1 MGGNDQLKALIR
13 QGFAEKNIA
22 DRADLDVQQ
31 LLARVMLNVRRLVET
46 LPEENLLRTKSWA
59 DLEDLVLIEMAPYAQ
74 GLRQSITQQIVAAG
88 PDMEAYAIRQA
99 EYAGATITKGV
110 GAATPANVIAA
121 VDRAVIGEKRF
132 RDLFMSKAGPVTPW
146 TNSMFKVVDRTVR
159 AGIIE
164 GKTTEAIA
172 DDIVH
177 ETISRGVP
185 GVSLRGKTSVRTIRA
200 QSMAMARTVTADV
213 SRQVREQVYAA
224 NSEAMEDMVY
234 LFSAALDSKTCP
246 TCAAYDQERW
256 SNEADTPTTP
266 IHPQCRCQVLAIDPE
281 DEFWDAQRRNGQQI
295 STKPYTYKGK
305 PIDQL
310 SRSEKA
316 AARNKGH
323 YVTKTKV
330 KGEEFYRKAVP
341 FTGDSYSDY
350 LASSNLT
357 TQAEFFGGGKAGMR
371 RARYF
376 RDQIDK
382 VNKDPRDIL
391 VSMLNGP
398 TQARRFIPLK
408 TVTLAKPKPKVKP
421 KPALIVKPKPV
432 AKAATRTQASSTVAI
447 NPKKSFDN
455 SKESLGAGFFGE
467 VRKTKNDVVKYGNLT
482 ENEITAMRK
491 LEKTG
496 IAPKIKGIE
505 WEDADFKKLM
515 NMKTRKGY
523 LQMTE
528 AKGKPLSAFRKESDK
543 ARIKGEPDPFTI
555 EIRNKALDGLIDARK
570 AMHKNTVAHFDLHAG
585 NVMFSEKT
593 GKVQIID
600 FGGAQFDPRT
610 VLLEAIGFEDDASSV
625 FSLRAIRGNTN
636 VLEANQ
642 KLQRFRANAKK
653 VDAKLRA
660 KGLGDYVDNEVI
672 SLNPAEV
679 NLSEAEAL
687 RFIDELYD
695 GV

>member
-46 LPEENLLRTKSWA
+46 LPEENLLRNTKWKE
-59 DLEDLVLIEMAPYAQ
+59 LEPLVKIEMAPYAQ
-74 GLRQSITQQIVAAG
+74 GLRQAITQQIVAAG

-99 EYAGATITKGV
+99 EYAGAQITRGV

-121 VDRAVIGEKRF
+121 VDRAVIGKKRF
-132 RDLFMSKAGPVTPW
+132 DQLFADGGTPSIF
-146 TNSMFKVVDRTVR
+146 TKSMFRVVDRSVR

-185 GVSLRGKTSVRTIRA
+185 GVSLRGKTSVRVIRA

-213 SRQVREQVYAA
+213 SRQVREEVYAA
-224 NSEAMEDMVY
+224 NAEAMDDMVY

-246 TCAAYDQERW
+246 TCAALDQQRW
-256 SNEADTPTTP
+256 SNEADAPTTP

-316 AARNKGH
+316 AARNKGY
-323 YVTKTKV
+323 YVTKTTAKSRV
-330 KGEEFYRKAVP
+330 KRADGGTKAEEFYRKAVP

-357 TQAEFFGGGKAGMR
+357 TQAEFFGGGKVGMR

-398 TQARRFIPLK
+398 TQARRFIPL
-408 TVTLAKPKPKVKP
+408 P
-421 KPALIVKPKPV
+421 
-432 AKAATRTQASSTVAI
+432 
-447 NPKKSFDN
+447 
-455 SKESLGAGFFGE
+455 
-467 VRKTKNDVVKYGNLT
+467 
-482 ENEITAMRK
+482 
-491 LEKTG
+491 
-496 IAPKIKGIE
+496 
-505 WEDADFKKLM
+505 
-515 NMKTRKGY
+515 
-523 LQMTE
+523 
-528 AKGKPLSAFRKESDK
+528 
-543 ARIKGEPDPFTI
+543 
-555 EIRNKALDGLIDARK
+555 
-570 AMHKNTVAHFDLHAG
+570 
-585 NVMFSEKT
+585 
-593 GKVQIID
+593 
-600 FGGAQFDPRT
+600 
-610 VLLEAIGFEDDASSV
+610 
-625 FSLRAIRGNTN
+625 
-636 VLEANQ
+636 
-642 KLQRFRANAKK
+642 
-653 VDAKLRA
+653 
-660 KGLGDYVDNEVI
+660 
-672 SLNPAEV
+672 
-679 NLSEAEAL
+679 
-687 RFIDELYD
+687 
-695 GV
+695 

>member
-46 LPEENLLRTKSWA
+46 LPEENLLRNRSWA
-59 DLEDLVLIEMAPYAQ
+59 DLEDDVLIEMAPYAQ

-99 EYAGATITKGV
+99 EYAGAQITRGV

-121 VDRAVIGEKRF
+121 VDRAVIGKKRF
-132 RDLFMSKAGPVTPW
+132 DQLFADSGTPSIF
-146 TNSMFKVVDRTVR
+146 TKSMFRVVDRTVR

-185 GVSLRGKTSVRTIRA
+185 GVSLRGKTSVRVIRA

-213 SRQVREQVYAA
+213 SRQIKDQVYDV
-224 NSEAMEDMVY
+224 NEDAMDGMVY
-234 LFSAALDSKTCP
+234 QWTAALDSKTCP
-246 TCAAYDQERW
+246 ACAVFDGRQWPSRSAAA
-256 SNEADTPTTP
+256 ADGAVKP
-266 IHPQCRCQVLAIDPE
+266 IHVNCRCDLVAIDPE
-281 DEFWDAQRRNGQQI
+281 DPFWAAQRRNGQQI

-316 AARNKGH
+316 AARNKGY

-357 TQAEFFGGGKAGMR
+357 TQAEFFGGGEPPSAKNPLGGIGYR

-398 TQARRFIPLK
+398 TQARRFIPL
-408 TVTLAKPKPKVKP
+408 P
-421 KPALIVKPKPV
+421 
-432 AKAATRTQASSTVAI
+432 
-447 NPKKSFDN
+447 
-455 SKESLGAGFFGE
+455 
-467 VRKTKNDVVKYGNLT
+467 
-482 ENEITAMRK
+482 
-491 LEKTG
+491 
-496 IAPKIKGIE
+496 
-505 WEDADFKKLM
+505 
-515 NMKTRKGY
+515 
-523 LQMTE
+523 
-528 AKGKPLSAFRKESDK
+528 
-543 ARIKGEPDPFTI
+543 
-555 EIRNKALDGLIDARK
+555 
-570 AMHKNTVAHFDLHAG
+570 
-585 NVMFSEKT
+585 
-593 GKVQIID
+593 
-600 FGGAQFDPRT
+600 
-610 VLLEAIGFEDDASSV
+610 
-625 FSLRAIRGNTN
+625 
-636 VLEANQ
+636 
-642 KLQRFRANAKK
+642 
-653 VDAKLRA
+653 
-660 KGLGDYVDNEVI
+660 
-672 SLNPAEV
+672 
-679 NLSEAEAL
+679 
-687 RFIDELYD
+687 
-695 GV
+695 